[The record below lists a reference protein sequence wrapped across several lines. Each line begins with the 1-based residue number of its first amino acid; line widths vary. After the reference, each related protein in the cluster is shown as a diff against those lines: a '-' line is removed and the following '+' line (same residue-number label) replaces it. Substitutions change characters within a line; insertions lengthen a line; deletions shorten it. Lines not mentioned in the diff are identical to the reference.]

1 MCTDN
6 FGNATRQE
14 IPDDDTA
21 IVAAHR
27 QQGAP
32 AVKRTGEGHANTIQ
46 GAISLLSTH
55 TPHTPW
61 HTNRLWWRQQL
72 WMWGWLQELITGF
85 CHGHMNITSFG
96 HLPLDSSAQMTLGG
110 RTKQRKSIMM
120 QMWSDL
126 RQSNKG
132 LDYFCAPSRWCI
144 FFGKQTNTLF
154 GNLSEMMLKCILENS
169 KKKKKNK

>member
-1 MCTDN
+1 MCADN
-6 FGNATRQE
+6 FGNAACQE

-55 TPHTPW
+55 TPYTRW
-61 HTNRLWWRQQL
+61 NTNRLWWRQQL
-72 WMWGWLQELITGF
+72 WMWGWLQGLIIDF
-85 CHGHMNITSFG
+85 CHGQMNITSFG

-110 RTKQRKSIMM
+110 RTKQRKSIVI

-126 RQSNKG
+126 RQSNKE
-132 LDYFCAPSRWCI
+132 LDYFVLRVVSAFSLASVD
-144 FFGKQTNTLF
+144 F
-154 GNLSEMMLKCILENS
+154 
-169 KKKKKNK
+169 